1 MDEQSFS
8 CATMSKGGSGTRDMY
23 RIRVRRGPGEV
34 FGEVHSGPSIMNIE
48 QKHQGKRQRG
58 IWNRGTRDVTLLV
71 EARRMLISENGK
83 YKGDV
88 KL

>member
-34 FGEVHSGPSIMNIE
+34 FGDASGE
-48 QKHQGKRQRG
+48 
-58 IWNRGTRDVTLLV
+58 TLGDGSRTVWASRNAVFLQCIV
-71 EARRMLISENGK
+71 ASAESCRRARKDAG
-83 YKGDV
+83 GD
-88 KL
+88 LPGP